1 MNILGS
7 SFLFVVLILA
17 GTHVHAQNKQQEVP
31 KSSEAPAL
39 PENFTAEES
48 PEATP
53 SGGRDLG
60 ILQGIIEDYDYRGV
74 DKRDPFA
81 IYPGLKKTKPG
92 VKLGPVTQLER
103 FDLEQ
108 LQLVAIMWNVNKP
121 KALIVDPEK
130 NNYIVYKKTRVG
142 RRSGY
147 VAEIREGEMIIME
160 TVERDGQVTFQ
171 PRVIRLQRE

>member
-1 MNILGS
+1 MRFFIYILS
-7 SFLFVVLILA
+7 AIVVATAHGEEVKALPKA
-17 GTHVHAQNKQQEVP
+17 GA
-31 KSSEAPAL
+31 EAPVPPQAL
-39 PENFTAEES
+39 PEESGEQEES
-48 PEATP
+48 QAGV
-53 SGGRDLG
+53 GGKRDLG

-81 IYPGLKKTKPG
+81 IYSGIKKVQPG

-108 LQLVAIMWNVNKP
+108 LRLVAIMWNVAKP
-121 KALIVDPEK
+121 KALVVDPEN
-130 NNYIVYKKTRVG
+130 NNYIVFKKTRVG
-142 RRSGY
+142 RRNGY

-160 TVERDGQVTFQ
+160 TIERDGQVTYQ